1 MIYWQLFWG
10 FLQVGCLAFGG
21 AYAAIPFIRD
31 IVLYYG
37 WLDETAIAQIIAI
50 SESTPGPVMIN
61 MATYVGQTQGG
72 FGGALI
78 ATTAVV
84 IPSFVVT
91 IVIMGL
97 LRSFIY
103 NRWVRTCLRGLLPCI
118 AGIIM
123 LTGLVMLLK
132 SLTWPEAGGWSGIKL
147 TIAAVLIAV
156 EAAYYKYKHTMLS
169 PIALIVI
176 AALLGAVLCR

>member
-37 WLDETAIAQIIAI
+37 WLDENAVANIIAI

-72 FGGALI
+72 FLGALI
-78 ATTAVV
+78 ATSAVV
-84 IPSFVVT
+84 IPSFLVT
-91 IVIMGL
+91 IIIMGL
-97 LRSFIY
+97 LRGFIRS
-103 NRWVRTCLRGLLPCI
+103 RWVRACLRGLIPCI
-118 AGIIM
+118 AGIIS
-123 LTGLVMLLK
+123 LTGLVMLIKALK
-132 SLTWPEAGGWSGIKL
+132 LPMSASGDCSQL
-147 TIAAVLIAV
+147 VT
-156 EAAYYKYKHTMLS
+156 
-169 PIALIVI
+169 
-176 AALLGAVLCR
+176 AALLLAAEGGWYIYRKQIISPILLLVIAGLLGIITGL